1 VTCEETR
8 IILHALIDNELDA
21 GQTADVEAHV
31 GCCPHCTARMCHYRG
46 MREALSASSMRYQVP
61 ESLRGRIERALPTTA
76 SSAPRARATSR
87 RRLLKGY
94 SIGGLVSTAL
104 TGAVAAGA
112 PYWRTLFNGFAFGS
126 ALSAAATAL
135 FMIAVVRSDQDQ
147 VIVSDVVSAHLR
159 SLQANHL
166 TDVQSSDQRGVEP
179 WLNDRLGIAPPV
191 PDLTAQGFKLIGG
204 RIDYVLGK
212 PVAAIVYRRSDHL
225 INVFV
230 AQGAQAE
237 RGARVGTMQGVNA
250 VLWSEKGL
258 NLCAVGDLSA
268 EELAEF
274 RKQFEAAAWT
284 GQI

>member
-8 IILHALIDNELDA
+8 IMLHALIDNELDA

-46 MREALSASSMRYQVP
+46 MREALSASSMRYQAP

-76 SSAPRARATSR
+76 SSALRARATSR

-104 TGAVAAGA
+104 TGAAAAGA

-159 SLQANHL
+159 SLQESHL
-166 TDVQSSDQRGVEP
+166 TDVGASDQHGFKP
-179 WLNDRLGIAPPV
+179 WFSNRLGAAPPV
-191 PDLTAQGFKLIGG
+191 PDLTSQGFNLIGG

-212 PVAAIVYRRSDHL
+212 PVAALVYQRDDHV

-230 AQGAQAE
+230 AQDGDADRSPKLA
-237 RGARVGTMQGVNA
+237 TLQGVN
-250 VLWSEKGL
+250 VELWSEKGL
-258 NLCAVGDLSA
+258 NLCAVGDVSA
-268 EELAEF
+268 KDLQDI
-274 RKQFEAAAWT
+274 RKRFEAAA
-284 GQI
+284 